1 MSGVAQYTLNYRTF
15 DSAKFYQPTLTT
27 VIQVPPGFTLK
38 SLNGQSYQITGDKIM
53 IQNTPLTPVTNTG
66 FGLTYRL
73 DPFWSS
79 VTPLGWTILLEAAI
93 AGVTIVTLSTRRAV
107 PAGVLVGPPQVIN
120 RFVELYDEKSS
131 MRLESD
137 KIEEDVARGAMN
149 RFDYRRRRRTIDVR
163 MNEIDRA
170 LVPVKEQLSAISP
183 RYQDMIRRLERA
195 EAELRAVRTTSIDI
209 RNQYRSGRMSR
220 ELYDSLNND
229 LIRRRDRAQQ
239 SIDNVIISL
248 REEIR

>member
-1 MSGVAQYTLNYRTF
+1 VTNLGFS
-15 DSAKFYQPTLTT
+15 LTY
-27 VIQVPPGFTLK
+27 
-38 SLNGQSYQITGDKIM
+38 SLN
-53 IQNTPLTPVTNTG
+53 
-66 FGLTYRL
+66 
-73 DPFWSS
+73 PFWASIN
-79 VTPLGWTILLEAAI
+79 PLSWALLLEAAI
-93 AGVTIVTLSTRRAV
+93 AGIAIVVLTTRRATPV
-107 PAGVLVGPPQVIN
+107 GVLVGPPQVIS

-149 RFDYRRRRRTIDVR
+149 RFDYRRRRRTIDLR

-170 LVPVKEQLSAISP
+170 LVPIKEQLSSISP

-209 RNQYRSGRMSR
+209 RNQYRSGRMSKD
-220 ELYDSLNND
+220 LYESLSGD

-239 SIDNVIISL
+239 SIDNIIITL